1 MPNQNDEEEEVCT
14 VRNLRSE
21 LENLRQ
27 WIQFEVCTVRNLR
40 SELDS
45 ALEHIIAPY
54 INWPV
59 AFYAT
64 TAYILL
70 WITTVTVCQFV
81 DKILEIRHL
90 ARQAEDMLMRTEDM
104 VKQINSKLPY
114 GCGTDGMITS
124 LYEEC
129 TNA

>member
-1 MPNQNDEEEEVCT
+1 MPNQNDGEEEVCT

-27 WIQFEVCTVRNLR
+27 WFQLEVCTVRILR
-40 SELDS
+40 SELENLREWCDPAS
-45 ALEHIIAPY
+45 
-54 INWPV
+54 NKPV
-59 AFYAT
+59 VFYAT

-70 WITTVTVCQFV
+70 WITTVIVCTFS
-81 DKILEIRHL
+81 DKINEIRHL